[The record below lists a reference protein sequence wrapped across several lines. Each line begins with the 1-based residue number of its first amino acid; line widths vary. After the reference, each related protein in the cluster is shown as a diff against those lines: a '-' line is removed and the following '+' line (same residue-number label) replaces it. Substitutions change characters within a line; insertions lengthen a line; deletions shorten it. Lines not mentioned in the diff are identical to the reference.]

1 MKKMLLFLL
10 LFIPALSMAQKVIE
24 LEPYGGVYRISCTV
38 NGAKMKMIFDTGA
51 SSVTISKSMASYLYD
66 NDYLSNSDILG
77 IGQTAVANGQ
87 IVDHVVINLKD
98 IEIDGLHLLDI
109 KATVIDGQ
117 DAPLLLGQTAL
128 KELGSYTIQGNKLIL
143 NDFQEELS
151 QEEIDKINDDISTFM
166 SNGSYQ
172 SAIAKLMIFKN
183 STGLSPYGYTL
194 LCKCYY
200 SIKDYSKCADAA
212 MEGLDK
218 TDISNEDKSALLTYA
233 GICYQNIGNYQKS
246 IQCRE
251 QNLLLEENDYQMK
264 MYDYIGIGTCYKKLN
279 NLNLARSNYRKG
291 IECKL
296 RADNINPQDILQ
308 GKVRNRELATGFF
321 LLAETHN
328 DISDS
333 EMSLALMFGAMLGDE
348 DCLSMCNAYNF
359 DYRKTA
365 NKLYKMMKAQ
375 GGNPTI
381 FNEKI

>member
-251 QNLLLEENDYQMK
+251 QNLLL
-264 MYDYIGIGTCYKKLN
+264 
-279 NLNLARSNYRKG
+279 
-291 IECKL
+291 
-296 RADNINPQDILQ
+296 
-308 GKVRNRELATGFF
+308 
-321 LLAETHN
+321 
-328 DISDS
+328 
-333 EMSLALMFGAMLGDE
+333 
-348 DCLSMCNAYNF
+348 
-359 DYRKTA
+359 
-365 NKLYKMMKAQ
+365 
-375 GGNPTI
+375 
-381 FNEKI
+381 